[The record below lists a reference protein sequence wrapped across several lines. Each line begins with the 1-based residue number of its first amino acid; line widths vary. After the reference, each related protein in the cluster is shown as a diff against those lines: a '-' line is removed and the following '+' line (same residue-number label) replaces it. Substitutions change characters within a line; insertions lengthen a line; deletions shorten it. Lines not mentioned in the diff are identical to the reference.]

1 LAGRLQRA
9 RAGRDRQC
17 WVSARGGSEVPHA
30 NPTRSELTA
39 FHATTPRG
47 LLGRGRVET
56 RRGQNRDTCFPMP
69 RRPRSP
75 TRAATACSA
84 PAPFRAERIWRVLKA
99 IWRSAAEDVR
109 AYTPHAGRR
118 CLTGAMGTGMGLRLL
133 ARLAMVRVDFRESS
147 GDRVARRAC
156 RAWRE
161 AEDVSGDDR
170 RWGPIRC

>member
-1 LAGRLQRA
+1 M
-9 RAGRDRQC
+9 
-17 WVSARGGSEVPHA
+17 PHA

-56 RRGQNRDTCFPMP
+56 RRGQYRDTCFPMP

-109 AYTPHAGRR
+109 AYTPHVGRR
-118 CLTGAMGTGMGLRLL
+118 CLTGANGLQEWGCDSWLGWRWSGSILG
-133 ARLAMVRVDFRESS
+133 RVRVI
-147 GDRVARRAC
+147 V
-156 RAWRE
+156 
-161 AEDVSGDDR
+161 
-170 RWGPIRC
+170 